1 MTDSDTVSVLNSL
14 IETSKNGEKG
24 FATAAEDVK
33 SAELK
38 QIFSQY
44 SAECGAA
51 ARELQDEVRTR
62 GGDPETGGSAL
73 GALHRGWVDMKGA
86 ITGHDDV
93 AILNECERGE
103 DVAKSDY
110 SKALEKDLP
119 ISVRTL
125 VQRQYEGVVR
135 HHDSVRA
142 LREQYKAVKS

>member
-38 QIFSQY
+38 QFFSQY
-44 SAECGAA
+44 STECAAA
-51 ARELQDEVRTR
+51 ARELQDEVRAR

-93 AILNECERGE
+93 AIINECERGE

-125 VQRQYEGVVR
+125 VQRHYEGVVR
-135 HHDSVRA
+135 HHDHVRA
-142 LREQYKAVKS
+142 LREQYKAMKS